1 MEKKDIIYYI
11 IYMVIILIKQIIY
24 ILNDLINHYNLLKE
38 NYEALNLNKE
48 EYDKYWEAEIV
59 ENLKKN
65 EVNKGDT
72 YPKCIKSSPD
82 FFNFY

>member
-1 MEKKDIIYYI
+1 MSQDRDRTRTNGDKYI
-11 IYMVIILIKQIIY
+11 SVI
-24 ILNDLINHYNLLKE
+24 LLKE

-48 EYDKYWEAEIV
+48 EYDKYLEAEIV
-59 ENLKKN
+59 KNLKKN

-82 FFNFY
+82 FFTFY